1 MQRLIGRG
9 DRIDRLA
16 AAIKCARSHAFEVL
30 ENLTVYLKQ
39 SHQNDTHRSVALITA
54 RGFTIALS
62 SLAFTAFSTGC
73 STASKETHYYRAVSE
88 DGTVKNYY
96 KLDIS
101 SSSELAS
108 SRFVSGYFD
117 EQAVNQYFSEVTG
130 GKQTLPGTTGTNSQ
144 AQGKPATITDT
155 AISPKDVDS
164 KAARIEPAGPGRNGT
179 KLVLLLSSNSDAIA
193 NEIGAIADGQQI
205 SNLVGQILTREKQ
218 AELDAASLQ
227 LNKQYDRAG
236 EIIELGAV
244 TLRPENLKSSTQQ
257 ERELS
262 KAAILNMVNKIA
274 LSLGAPEPFDD
285 LEAAKRWLSV
295 NRARLERE

>member
-1 MQRLIGRG
+1 MCLSKT
-9 DRIDRLA
+9 LA
-16 AAIKCARSHAFEVL
+16 SGL
-30 ENLTVYLKQ
+30 
-39 SHQNDTHRSVALITA
+39 
-54 RGFTIALS
+54 ALS
-62 SLAFTAFSTGC
+62 LFCFAGC
-73 STASKETHYYRAVSE
+73 STASKETHYYRAISE

-130 GKQTLPGTTGTNSQ
+130 GRQTLPDTTATNSQ
-144 AQGKPATITDT
+144 ASVAHGQGKPATVTDT
-155 AISPKDVDS
+155 AISAKDVDS
-164 KAARIEPAGPGRNGT
+164 KAVRIEPAGPGRNGS

-205 SNLVGQILTREKQ
+205 SNLVGQILSREKQ

-236 EIIELGAV
+236 EIIELGTV
-244 TLRPENLKSSTQQ
+244 TLTAENLKTSTAQ

-274 LSLGAPEPFDD
+274 LSIGAPEPFDD

>member
-1 MQRLIGRG
+1 MCGRLQRCHTR
-9 DRIDRLA
+9 A
-16 AAIKCARSHAFEVL
+16 NEVL
-30 ENLTVYLKQ
+30 ENLTVYLK
-39 SHQNDTHRSVALITA
+39 STHRRFVSQICQSKILASGMAL
-54 RGFTIALS
+54 ALFY
-62 SLAFTAFSTGC
+62 LAGC
-73 STASKETHYYRAVSE
+73 STASRETHYYRAISE

-96 KLDIS
+96 KLDIT

-130 GKQTLPGTTGTNSQ
+130 GRQTLPGTTPSTQSQ
-144 AQGKPATITDT
+144 SKPSTTTDT
-155 AISPKDVDS
+155 AVSPKDVDS
-164 KAARIEPAGPGRNGT
+164 SVTRIEPAGPGRNGT

-205 SNLVGQILTREKQ
+205 SNLVGQILSREKQ
-218 AELDAASLQ
+218 AELDSASLQ

-244 TLRPENLKSSTQQ
+244 TLTPENLKSSTKQ
-257 ERELS
+257 ERDLS